1 MTKERNSNWGS
12 KLSLCNY
19 GKKLSLTTNKKS
31 LLLKEEIGTP
41 MSMWFNT
48 FPCFCLVF
56 YITIHCME
64 TTLRNLSTL
73 SMSSLIPKIHES
85 WNPILWLYIYIHT
98 CLQIEWR
105 VDTRSIKELLFLT
118 KGSKNILS
126 DIMCVI
132 VATTMG
138 TWKNMNIPSIKCLV
152 TNTLM

>member
-1 MTKERNSNWGS
+1 VIETYCLEKVMTKERNSNWGS

-31 LLLKEEIGTP
+31 LLLKQEIGTP

-85 WNPILWLYIYIHT
+85 WNPILCVCIYIYIYTHTHT

-105 VDTRSIKELLFLT
+105 VDTRSIKEPFF
-118 KGSKNILS
+118 
-126 DIMCVI
+126 
-132 VATTMG
+132 
-138 TWKNMNIPSIKCLV
+138 
-152 TNTLM
+152 